1 VLYDMI
7 AHICPALFTM
17 FMCNKLDFG
26 RHSRARVAAGKAPV
40 FGLLKRQSKVYVANI
55 ANADSQTHIS
65 IIREKIGPDS
75 VVFSDACRSYDV
87 LDVSK
92 FRHMRVGELIRER
105 T

>member
-17 FMCNKLDFG
+17 VMRNKLDFG

-40 FGLLKRQSKVYVANI
+40 FGLLERQSKVYVANI
-55 ANADSQTHIS
+55 ANARSHTHIS
-65 IIREKIGPDS
+65 IIREKIGPDT
-75 VVFSDACRSYDV
+75 VVYSDTCRRSDV
-87 LDVSK
+87 LDVSE
-92 FRHMRVGELIRER
+92 FRHMRIGKLIRER